1 MAPGPGPRVLG
12 SVVPKRADTPLPP
25 LPPTMTTRDARP
37 LTLDEEP
44 LVTTPEA
51 TRPHPRN
58 SGLRVD
64 LNPAAAVAYNARHH
78 GDSVVIRYAGG
89 DLTYAE
95 LDDRAARLATV
106 LADGG
111 IGDGDRVA
119 YLGLNSGSFVVTLL
133 AAHRLGA
140 VYVPVNFRLAAAEL
154 EAILVRSGATAL
166 VCEEGHRKSVDAVRE
181 RTALTRFL
189 LVDDDPEVPAGS
201 AAGWEPW
208 APLLAAA
215 APTSS
220 VAAKYADD
228 PAILMFTSGTTGTP
242 KGVVL
247 THGNVFWNAVN
258 VDLRLDTRRGDVTY
272 AVAPLFHIGTLNS
285 FVLRT
290 LVRGGTVV
298 VRRAF
303 DPRTCLDD
311 LVAHRVNSLFAV
323 PQMFAAL
330 ARQPGLFDQDLSRL
344 RSIVVAGAPVPPA
357 LIEQYA
363 DHGVVLQQAWGLTE
377 TAPFAT
383 HLPAERTRDKLG
395 SAGIPM
401 PFTEV
406 RVVDIVTHAPLR
418 PGESGEIVVRGPNVT
433 PGYWNAPEAD
443 RAAFDDEGWFHS
455 GDIGHLDEDGCLYI
469 VDRLKD
475 MIISG
480 GENIYPAE
488 VERAL
493 APMPGVVDIAVVGV
507 PDEEWGETVQAVMSV
522 DGTTDV
528 TLEAVHAYAAKTLA
542 GYKLPQHLTIVPAV
556 PRNASGKLD
565 RTGVRRLL
573 DEAD

>member
-1 MAPGPGPRVLG
+1 M
-12 SVVPKRADTPLPP
+12 
-25 LPPTMTTRDARP
+25 
-37 LTLDEEP
+37 
-44 LVTTPEA
+44 TTPEA

-64 LNPAAAVAYNARHH
+64 LNPAAAVAYNARYH

-111 IGDGDRVA
+111 IEDGDRVA
-119 YLGLNSGSFVVTLL
+119 HLGLNSSSFLVTLL

-140 VYVPVNFRLAAAEL
+140 VFVPVNFRLVAAEL
-154 EAILVRSGATAL
+154 EAVLVRSGATAL
-166 VCEEGHRKSVDAVRE
+166 VCEEGHRESADEVRD
-181 RTALTRFL
+181 RTALARFL
-189 LVDDDPEVPAGS
+189 LVDDDPEVPTGG

-215 APTSS
+215 VPTSS
-220 VAAKYADD
+220 VAARSADD

-258 VDLRLDTRRGDVTY
+258 VELRLDTRRGDVTY
-272 AVAPLFHIGTLNS
+272 AAAPLFHIGALNS
-285 FVLRT
+285 FVLRA

-298 VRRAF
+298 ISRGF

-311 LVAHRVNSLFAV
+311 LVTHRVNSMFGV

-330 ARQPGLFDQDLSRL
+330 ARQPGLFDRDLSHL
-344 RSIVVAGAPVPPA
+344 RSIVVAGAPVPPS
-357 LIEQYA
+357 LIELYA
-363 DHGVVLQQAWGLTE
+363 EHGVLLQQAWGLTE

-383 HLPAERTRDKLG
+383 HLPVERTLDKLG

-406 RVVDIVTHAPLR
+406 RVVDTATNTPLEPGRSGRSSSAAPTS
-418 PGESGEIVVRGPNVT
+418 P
-433 PGYWNAPEAD
+433 
-443 RAAFDDEGWFHS
+443 
-455 GDIGHLDEDGCLYI
+455 
-469 VDRLKD
+469 
-475 MIISG
+475 
-480 GENIYPAE
+480 PA
-488 VERAL
+488 
-493 APMPGVVDIAVVGV
+493 
-507 PDEEWGETVQAVMSV
+507 T
-522 DGTTDV
+522 GTTRRPTVRPSTTRAGSTRATSV
-528 TLEAVHAYAAKTLA
+528 TSTRTAACTSSTGSRTWSSA
-542 GYKLPQHLTIVPAV
+542 AARTSTRRRSSERWPPCRVWSTS
-556 PRNASGKLD
+556 RSSASPTNSGA
-565 RTGVRRLL
+565 RPYRPS
-573 DEAD
+573 